1 MEIIWKSWSFCG
13 IYRYGNIW
21 KSYGNHG
28 VFVEFIDGNI
38 WKSYGNHGVFVEFIA
53 SIEIAIHIYKP

>member
-1 MEIIWKSWSFCG
+1 M
-13 IYRYGNIW
+13 
-21 KSYGNHG
+21 
-28 VFVEFIDGNI
+28 EFIDGNI

>member
-1 MEIIWKSWSFCG
+1 MEIMEFFVEFID
-13 IYRYGNIW
+13 GNIW